1 MKSLIKKTYIIA
13 EVGPNHQGSLKLA
26 FKYIKKLSRIGVDAV
41 KFQIGIAEEHYSKD
55 SFKPNYHK
63 KNFKNDKEIISQAK
77 KRLLQLK
84 DHIKIYK
91 ECRKYKIDYICSAF
105 DLKSLKFLYKYTKF
119 PYFKI
124 PSGEIQALDT
134 LSFIKSKKIPIILST
149 GMASIQEIN
158 RTLNFLNYKKKKI
171 TLLHCVSSYP
181 TKLKDLNLNFM
192 ILLKKKFKLPVGIS
206 DHSKGY
212 LAPIVAKSLGATI
225 IEKHV
230 TISRKLVGPDH
241 KASLTIGEFKQ
252 MINLVRT
259 TEKILGQNKKIISI
273 DEKSNLRAVRK
284 SCVSALDISKGE
296 KITKKHIYFKRPGTG
311 INPLDYK
318 KFLNKR
324 SKKFIEKDRILKF
337 VDFK

>member
-1 MKSLIKKTYIIA
+1 MIKKTYIIA

-26 FKYIKKLSRIGVDAV
+26 LNYVRKLSKIGADAV

-63 KNFKNDKEIISQAK
+63 KNFKNDKEIIIQAK

-91 ECRKYKIDYICSAF
+91 ECKRYKIDYICSAF
-105 DLKSLKFLYKYTKF
+105 DLLGLKFLYKYTKF

-124 PSGEIQALDT
+124 PSGEILSLDT

-149 GMASIQEIN
+149 GMANIKEIN
-158 RTLNFLNYKKKKI
+158 RTLNFLNYKKRNI

-181 TKLKDLNLNFM
+181 TKLKDLNLNF
-192 ILLKKKFKLPVGIS
+192 INVLKKKFKLPVGIS
-206 DHSKGY
+206 DHSQGY
-212 LAPIVAKSLGATI
+212 LAPIIAKSLGVTM

-230 TISRKLVGPDH
+230 TLSRKLVGPDH
-241 KASLTIGEFKQ
+241 KASLTIGEFKK
-252 MINLVRT
+252 MINLVRS

-273 DEKSNLRAVRK
+273 DEKSNSRAVRK

-296 KITKKHIYFKRPGTG
+296 KITKKHIHFKRPGTG
-311 INPLDYK
+311 INPFDYK

-324 SKKFIEKDRILKF
+324 SKKFIERDRILKLM
-337 VDFK
+337 DFK